1 VESYARIAHFCK
13 LPRSARFKLFLTKMS
28 SNMTPTT
35 PKRAQGF
42 SLMELMIVLAVVL
55 ILAAMATPRLMS
67 TVNDISLRYAASDFS
82 GLAQSARIQAVRR
95 NTSYTILQGNLPSG
109 TPAFY
114 LDLPKAGVYTTGDP
128 MLPIKPSVTVWPGIG
143 SGAPNEGTFI
153 ASLNFTVNP
162 GGAPLSFNARGLPCV
177 AVGNACPQTPGQGF
191 VLFMSKAATMGGV
204 PWAAIVINPSGHIQ
218 LWTSDANGNWIQR
231 D

>member
-1 VESYARIAHFCK
+1 
-13 LPRSARFKLFLTKMS
+13 
-28 SNMTPTT
+28 MTPTT
-35 PKRAQGF
+35 PRRAQGF

-67 TVNDISLRYAASDFS
+67 TVNDISLRYAASDFG
-82 GLAQSARIQAVRR
+82 GLVQSARIQAVRR

-114 LDLPKAGVYTTGDP
+114 LDLPKAGVYTNGDP
-128 MLPIKPSVTVWPGIG
+128 MLPISPAITVFPGIG

-153 ASLNFTVNP
+153 AGLNFTVNP
-162 GGAPLSFNARGLPCV
+162 GGAAPSFNARGLPCI

-204 PWAAIVINPSGHIQ
+204 PWAAVVINPSGHIQ
-218 LWTSDANGNWIQR
+218 LWTSDINGNWIQR

>member
-1 VESYARIAHFCK
+1 MNLKMKPPI
-13 LPRSARFKLFLTKMS
+13 TKK
-28 SNMTPTT
+28 P
-35 PKRAQGF
+35 QGF
-42 SLMELMIVLAVVL
+42 SLLELMIVLVVVL
-55 ILAAMATPRLMS
+55 ILAAIAVPRLMS

-82 GLAQSARIQAVRR
+82 GLVQSARIQAVRK

-114 LDLPKAGVYTTGDP
+114 LDLPKAGVYTNGDP
-128 MLPIKPSVTVWPGIG
+128 MLPIGPGITVWPGIG
-143 SGAPNEGTFI
+143 SGAPNEGTFV
-153 ASLNFTVNP
+153 ANLNFTVNP
-162 GGAPLSFNARGLPCV
+162 GGAPPSFNARGLPCV
-177 AVGNACPQTPGQGF
+177 AAANACPQTPGQGF

-218 LWTSDANGNWIQR
+218 LWTSDINGNWIQR

>member
-1 VESYARIAHFCK
+1 
-13 LPRSARFKLFLTKMS
+13 
-28 SNMTPTT
+28 MTPTT
-35 PKRAQGF
+35 PRRAQGF

-67 TVNDISLRYAASDFS
+67 TVNDISLRYAASDFG
-82 GLAQSARIQAVRR
+82 GLVQSARIQAVRR

-114 LDLPKAGVYTTGDP
+114 LDLPKAGVYTNGDP
-128 MLPIKPSVTVWPGIG
+128 MLPISPAITVFPGIG
-143 SGAPNEGTFI
+143 SGAPNEGAFI
-153 ASLNFTVNP
+153 AGLNFTVNP
-162 GGAPLSFNARGLPCV
+162 GGAAPSFNARGLPCI

-204 PWAAIVINPSGHIQ
+204 PWAAVVINPSGHIQ
-218 LWTSDANGNWIQR
+218 LWTSDINGNWIQR